1 MSGGNSRGDGD
12 ANEVPYREAGA
23 FLTSQLEQA
32 FPEQN
37 WSGVASEIGV
47 SAESLSRWRSGKA
60 PCGKGGLQSIARG
73 VARAGGAS
81 ATEISSAYAYLRKLG
96 DHRRD
101 ASKPAPAGDP
111 PPLAKAFVDAPRG
124 GLSGKLLHR
133 KEEMTGR
140 KKEIA
145 RLEAALRKNTTAS
158 ICALGGMGG
167 VGKTTLAV
175 EVAHRMGKAAFPDG
189 IWMLDMRGLDD
200 PPRAAS
206 DAMSELLLAFE
217 SGRRLPEDP
226 SGLYRAELS
235 GRRMLLILDNARDAD
250 HVRPLLPPDPVA
262 VMVTSRRHVDLGGEL
277 VDLNVL
283 PRDEAIELLK
293 KELRGK
299 ALGGRAVSDG
309 ELGELARLCGDLP
322 LAISVVAAALRG
334 KKLATAEG
342 FIEELGTS
350 RARGLAG
357 ALDVLGRSLEL
368 LAGEDAALHAR
379 FLALSI
385 MKASFTTDAA
395 AALWACEAGEAEAAL
410 EGLCERS
417 LLQLASG
424 AAEGDGP
431 PRLVMHDLL
440 REAAEKRLGAEAES
454 EARLRHARY
463 FGFLLLRCNQ
473 LYLEGGERVLEGLGL
488 FDRERAHIEA
498 GQAHVAGLA
507 KAGDKGEAAR
517 LAARYPSVGRFV
529 LVLRQHA
536 REQIGWLE
544 VAVTAARA
552 VGDKQAEGWALGNL
566 GNAWVDLGEPRTAIY
581 YYEQVLVLHREIGD
595 SRGEGNALGNLGLA
609 WARLGEPRKAIDY
622 YEQQLTLTREIGDRR
637 GEGAALGNLGN
648 AWHLLGEPRK
658 AIDYHEQALAVSR
671 EIKDRRAEGQDLG
684 NLGIAW
690 YLLGEPRKAIDYY
703 EQVLVLHREIGD
715 RRGEG
720 NALGNLGL
728 AWAALG
734 ESRKAI
740 DYYEQQLILTR
751 EIGDRRCEGNA
762 LWNAVEEHEN
772 LGEADIALEKAKAAW
787 VIYRQIEDP
796 NLRLPDQWLR
806 KRGIDPD
813 SVQTS

>member
-73 VARAGGAS
+73 VARAGEAS

-101 ASKPAPAGDP
+101 SSKPAPVGDP
-111 PPLAKAFVDAPRG
+111 PPLAKAFVETPRG

-200 PPRAAS
+200 PPRAAT
-206 DAMSELLLAFE
+206 DAMTELLLAFE

-226 SGLYRAELS
+226 SGLYRAELA
-235 GRRMLLILDNARDAD
+235 GRQMLLILDNARDAD
-250 HVRPLLPPDPVA
+250 HVRPLLPPEPVA
-262 VMVTSRRHVDLGGEL
+262 VMVTSRKHVDLGGEL
-277 VDLNVL
+277 VDLDVL
-283 PRDEAIELLK
+283 PRAEAIELLK
-293 KELRGK
+293 KELRGQK
-299 ALGGRAVSDG
+299 VGGRVVSDA
-309 ELGELARLCGDLP
+309 ELGELAGLCGDLP

-334 KKLATAEG
+334 KKLATAEK
-342 FIEELGTS
+342 FIEELGKS
-350 RARGLAG
+350 RAEGLAG
-357 ALDVLGRSLEL
+357 ALEVLGRSLEL
-368 LAGEDAALHAR
+368 LAAEDAALHAR
-379 FLALSI
+379 FVALSI
-385 MKASFTTDAA
+385 MPASFTTDAA
-395 AALWACEAGEAEAAL
+395 AAVWACEPGEAEAAL

-440 REAAEKRLGAEAES
+440 REAAQKRLAAEAES
-454 EARLRHARY
+454 EARLLHALFFY
-463 FGFLLLRCNQ
+463 DLLAQCDA
-473 LYLEGGERVLEGLGL
+473 LYLEGGEKVLEGLGL

-517 LAARYPSVGRFV
+517 LAIGYPNAGVYVINIR
-529 LVLRQHA
+529 LHA
-536 REQIGWLE
+536 REWIAWLD

-552 VGDKQAEGWALGNL
+552 VGDKQAEGA
-566 GNAWVDLGEPRTAIY
+566 
-581 YYEQVLVLHREIGD
+581 
-595 SRGEGNALGNLGLA
+595 ALGNLGLA
-609 WARLGEPRKAIDY
+609 WARLGEPRKAI
-622 YEQQLTLTREIGDRR
+622 E
-637 GEGAALGNLGN
+637 
-648 AWHLLGEPRK
+648 
-658 AIDYHEQALAVSR
+658 YHERALAVS
-671 EIKDRRAEGQDLG
+671 
-684 NLGIAW
+684 
-690 YLLGEPRKAIDYY
+690 
-703 EQVLVLHREIGD
+703 REIGD

-720 NALGNLGL
+720 NALGNLGI
-728 AWAALG
+728 AWKDLG
-734 ESRKAI
+734 EPRKSI
-740 DYYEQQLILTR
+740 EYMEQVLALMR
-751 EIGDRRCEGNA
+751 EIGDRRGEGNA
-762 LWNAVEEHEN
+762 LGN
-772 LGEADIALEKAKAAW
+772 LGIAWKDLGEPRKAIDYHEQRLDIAREIGDRRGEGNALVNTGNAWNLLGEPLKAIEPHQQALDAFREIGDRRGEGNALMCLGIARDKLEERSAAIEL
-787 VIYRQIEDP
+787 VLQATSIYRAIEDP
-796 NLRLPDQWLR
+796 YLPNALAWLR
-806 KRGIDPD
+806 DRGIDPD
-813 SVQTS
+813 SIQTS